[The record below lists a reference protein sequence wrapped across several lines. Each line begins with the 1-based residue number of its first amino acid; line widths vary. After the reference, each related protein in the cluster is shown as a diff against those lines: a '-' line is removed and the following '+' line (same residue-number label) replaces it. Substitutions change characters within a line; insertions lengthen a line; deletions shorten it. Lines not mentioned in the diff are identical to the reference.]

1 MMSNYQLIPLDEI
14 VFPEQERKHF
24 DPLSLEALATT
35 IRLQGVLQPI
45 GVAENGDAYI
55 GLWGQRRFMAA
66 KLARLTAIPAIVREK
81 PAADA
86 DAMEIRLIENLAR
99 QSLCPIEQATGLR
112 SLQQARGITDQQL
125 ALRVGMHP
133 AAVCKSLS
141 LLNLSEPIRQQV
153 EDGTISPSAAYE
165 LARVKDA
172 IEQQQLAM
180 KVATGELGRDS
191 LIAAIKQTKRRAS
204 RGEGKQKGATA
215 RLDGNR
221 QVTVRGDG
229 LTVGT
234 FIAALEDLLARC
246 RTARTKGLSLRT
258 LLRVLSEEA
267 RPSTPE
273 KGA

>member
-1 MMSNYQLIPLDEI
+1 MTEYELIPLDKI

-24 DPLSLEALATT
+24 DPQSLDALAAT
-35 IRLQGVLQPI
+35 IRVRGVLQPI

-66 KLARLTAIPAIVREK
+66 MLAGLTAIPAIVREK

-86 DAMEIRLIENLAR
+86 DVMEIRLIENLAR
-99 QSLCPIEQATGLR
+99 QSLRPIEQAMGLR

-125 ALRVGMHP
+125 AQRVGMHP
-133 AAVCKSLS
+133 TTVCKSLS

-153 EDGTISPSAAYE
+153 EEGTISPSAAYE
-165 LARVKDA
+165 LARVKDTA
-172 IEQQQLAM
+172 EQAELAT
-180 KVATGELGRDS
+180 KVASGELSRDS

-204 RGEGKQKGATA
+204 KSNGKQKGATA

-221 QVTVRGDG
+221 QVTVRGDD

>member
-1 MMSNYQLIPLDEI
+1 MSNYQLIPLDKI

-24 DPLSLEALATT
+24 DPLSLEALAAT
-35 IRLQGVLQPI
+35 IKQRGVLQPI
-45 GVAENGDAYI
+45 GVYADGDRYVI
-55 GLWGQRRFMAA
+55 VWGQRRAMSA
-66 KLARLTAIPAIVREK
+66 KLAGETTIPAIVREK

-86 DAMEIRLIENLAR
+86 DAIEIRLIENLAR
-99 QSLCPIEQATGLR
+99 QSLRPIEQAMGLR
-112 SLQQARGITDQQL
+112 SLQQARGITDRQL
-125 ALRVGMHP
+125 AQRVGMHP
-133 AAVCKSLS
+133 TAVCKSLS
-141 LLNLSEPIRQQV
+141 LLNLSEPIRRQV
-153 EDGTISPSAAYE
+153 EEGTISPSAAYE

-172 IEQQQLAM
+172 AEQAELAT
-180 KVATGELGRDS
+180 KVASGELGRDS

-204 RGEGKQKGATA
+204 KSHGKQKGATA
-215 RLDGNR
+215 RLVGNR
-221 QVTVRGDG
+221 QVTVRGDD

-267 RPSTPE
+267 HPSTPE